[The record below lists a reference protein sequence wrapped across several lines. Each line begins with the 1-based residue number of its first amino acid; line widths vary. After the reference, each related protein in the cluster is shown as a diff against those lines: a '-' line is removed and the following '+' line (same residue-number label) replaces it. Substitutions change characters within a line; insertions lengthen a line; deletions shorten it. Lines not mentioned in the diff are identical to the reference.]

1 VANDST
7 QSDTN
12 FEAMQ
17 NELNALLDIR
27 HQVYANGEALAESPV
42 DPFEEVYNAIADS
55 ILASTRQFMGIRNL
69 ELIMREE
76 MDDASQDSREL

>member
-7 QSDTN
+7 QHDFDS
-12 FEAMQ
+12 MQ

-27 HQVYANGEALAESPV
+27 HQVYARGAEVDSTE

-69 ELIMREE
+69 ELMIREGSQ
-76 MDDASQDSREL
+76 DAPQDSREL